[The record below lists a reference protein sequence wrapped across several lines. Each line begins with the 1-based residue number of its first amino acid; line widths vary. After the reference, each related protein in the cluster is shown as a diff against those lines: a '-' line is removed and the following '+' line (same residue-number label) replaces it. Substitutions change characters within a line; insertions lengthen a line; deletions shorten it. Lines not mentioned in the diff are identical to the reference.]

1 MSYVCSC
8 REHYYRLEVAG
19 RFTPHACTINSNTL
33 VKSVLF
39 GQFLTNQP
47 DGEKGHIVDQA
58 PWWGQPHLY
67 TGENGEDARKEQIAT
82 DLTDLSVLNPAKP
95 VVPLAWDSS
104 RLFRE
109 IVPPSQHTGGHLA
122 EGPLDKWMT
131 GRWTGALSG
140 RGGVRPLRSGFS
152 AATAMPP
159 EYRMVVKEHPV
170 SLGSEVEDSI
180 AC

>member
-47 DGEKGHIVDQA
+47 DGEKGPVVDQA
-58 PWWGQPHLY
+58 PWWGQPHFH
-67 TGENGEDARKEQIAT
+67 TEENGEDARKEQIAT

-95 VVPLAWDSS
+95 VVPLAWGSS
-104 RLFRE
+104 RPFRE
-109 IVPPSQHTGGHLA
+109 IIPPSQRTGGYLA
-122 EGPLDKWMT
+122 EDPLDKWMM
-131 GRWTGALSG
+131 GRWSGALSG
-140 RGGVRPLRSGFS
+140 RGGVRPLRSVIT
-152 AATAMPP
+152 AATATPP
-159 EYRMVVKEHPV
+159 EPQMVIRDRM
-170 SLGSEVEDSI
+170 
-180 AC
+180 ATN